1 MATCGFSSGWFCR
14 ECFLAPCY
22 WDAKQPAVSS
32 SQQLPAAAA
41 QGKATCE
48 APQKCLL
55 RRLCSRVLLAGTH
68 PRNGS
73 PQLPWVTAVI
83 FKLWCPLMDDFPQ
96 HPRGRSSSTHHCY
109 SILAT
114 FPPSTGPQ
122 PGPFQQGL
130 GLTLGSPAA
139 GGALFP
145 GHSIS
150 ALGVV
155 ATPYHVNSQTCMKC
169 LTS

>member
-1 MATCGFSSGWFCR
+1 M
-14 ECFLAPCY
+14 L
-22 WDAKQPAVSS
+22 
-32 SQQLPAAAA
+32 SQH
-41 QGKATCE
+41 
-48 APQKCLL
+48 LL

-83 FKLWCPLMDDFPQ
+83 FKLWCPLTDDFPQ

-139 GGALFP
+139 GGGSLPWALYLSPRSSSYSLSCQFTNLYEM
-145 GHSIS
+145 SDF
-150 ALGVV
+150 LGKYSSS
-155 ATPYHVNSQTCMKC
+155 TRTH
-169 LTS
+169 